1 MENSQSDD
9 RLMPKK
15 YISMLRGINVSGQ
28 KSIRMAELKSLY
40 EGLGLLQVRTY
51 VQSGNVLFESPEPDA
66 SKLAAQIE
74 GRIEQTYG
82 YRVAVFMRT
91 GEDLERIVQNNPFLT
106 KRNEDPAKLH
116 VTFLYSM
123 PLAAKMDQL
132 ALSKGES
139 DEFFVGVQE
148 IYLFCPNGYGRTRL
162 SNTFFEKK
170 LDVPATTRNW
180 NTVSS
185 LCQMILS

>member
-1 MENSQSDD
+1 M
-9 RLMPKK
+9 KK
-15 YISMLRGINVSGQ
+15 YISLLRGINVSGQ

-40 EGLGLLQVRTY
+40 EGLGLLNVQTY
-51 VQSGNVLFESPEPDA
+51 VQSGNILFESSEVDA
-66 SKLAAQIE
+66 LKLAAQIE
-74 GRIEQTYG
+74 GQIERTYG
-82 YRVAVFMRT
+82 YRVAVFMRNRV
-91 GEDLERIVQNNPFLT
+91 DLQRIAQNNPFLT
-106 KRNEDPAKLH
+106 KRNEDPVKLH

-123 PLAAKMDQL
+123 PLASKLDQL
-132 ALSKGES
+132 APPKGES
-139 DEFFVGVQE
+139 DEFFVGGQE

-180 NTVSS
+180 NTVSA